1 MMANTDLGK
10 KLTKGLGLNEVDHT
24 EDQEGPEGSGEGMT

>member
-10 KLTKGLGLNEVDHT
+10 RLVKGLTLNEVDHA
-24 EDQEGPEGSGEGMT
+24 EDSEGPEGSGEGV